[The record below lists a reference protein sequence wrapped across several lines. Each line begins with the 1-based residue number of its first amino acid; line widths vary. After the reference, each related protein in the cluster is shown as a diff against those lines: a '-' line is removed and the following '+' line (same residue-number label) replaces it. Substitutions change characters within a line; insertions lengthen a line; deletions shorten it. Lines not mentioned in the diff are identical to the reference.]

1 MPTELVKKAPS
12 DGMCGMTDEEKLGFT
27 YSELEKVATGKTDG
41 MTAERVAY
49 ISSRL
54 KGYSWKRKL
63 LNLPCYIPENKKP
76 EDF

>member
-1 MPTELVKKAPS
+1 
-12 DGMCGMTDEEKLGFT
+12 
-27 YSELEKVATGKTDG
+27 

-63 LNLPCYIPENKKP
+63 LNLPCYIPENKNP
-76 EDF
+76 EDFKSIIEKLYDTIEELKKENAEIKNRLNKLENNTKIGKKYI